1 MSRPGKARPGGW
13 ARLAAWGVAGVFLWP
28 LARRALLSLGGWGE
42 LLAQPGAFA
51 RAWAGSALVCLGCLA
66 GQLLTGIPGAWGL
79 AQYRFPGRRALLVC
93 CALLVLVPAQAM
105 LLPQYLLLQKLG
117 LLDSLWAL
125 ILPGAFSPLGTLL
138 LWRGFSA
145 LPRELVETARDAGAG
160 LFGLLGRVALP
171 LCRREL
177 AAFILISLA
186 DSYNQLEQ
194 PMAFIRDPEL
204 YPLSV
209 WLSTGAYQNP
219 ALPAAQCL
227 LSLLPLALA
236 FWVLAGRGG
245 CTRGAGPCYTE
256 KKKRESKRRNG
267 GFSHRDRP
275 PGHHPPHPGG

>member
-1 MSRPGKARPGGW
+1 MSRGKAARPGGW
-13 ARLAAWGVAGVFLWP
+13 GKLGALAAAGIFLWP
-28 LARRALLSLGGWGE
+28 LARLALLSAGGWGE

-51 RAWAGSALVCLGCLA
+51 RAWGNSALVCLGSLA

-79 AQYRFPGRRALLVC
+79 ARYRFPGRRALLVC

-105 LLPQYLLLQKLG
+105 VLPQYLLLQKLG

-160 LFGLLGRVALP
+160 LFGVLGRVALP

-177 AAFILISLA
+177 AAFFLLSLA
-186 DSYNQLEQ
+186 DSWNQLEQ
-194 PMAFIRDPEL
+194 PMAFVRTESL

-209 WLSTGAYQNP
+209 WLSTGAWQDP
-219 ALPAAQCL
+219 ALLAAQCL

-236 FWVLAGRGG
+236 FGVLAGKVRL
-245 CTRGAGPCYTE
+245 
-256 KKKRESKRRNG
+256 
-267 GFSHRDRP
+267 
-275 PGHHPPHPGG
+275 

>member
-1 MSRPGKARPGGW
+1 M
-13 ARLAAWGVAGVFLWP
+13 
-28 LARRALLSLGGWGE
+28 
-42 LLAQPGAFA
+42 
-51 RAWAGSALVCLGCLA
+51 
-66 GQLLTGIPGAWGL
+66 
-79 AQYRFPGRRALLVC
+79 
-93 CALLVLVPAQAM
+93 
-105 LLPQYLLLQKLG
+105 
-117 LLDSLWAL
+117 
-125 ILPGAFSPLGTLL
+125 
-138 LWRGFSA
+138 
-145 LPRELVETARDAGAG
+145 ETARDAGAG

-236 FWVLAGRGG
+236 FWVLAGRG
-245 CTRGAGPCYTE
+245 AV
-256 KKKRESKRRNG
+256 
-267 GFSHRDRP
+267 
-275 PGHHPPHPGG
+275 PGGQAHAILKRKKGE